1 MMLDAE
7 RLDRF
12 DRLVPPVRLL
22 DFGIGLMDSAF
33 PFQNSGP
40 WQSYLQYRDGLIIAL
55 ISLWPIRRRSL
66 ATLTVSGHLSFD
78 DSGVV
83 IRLAPADTKA
93 NREEVCRLPGQLA
106 PYFRRYVDEVRPAM
120 LGDRIHDG
128 LWPSR
133 EGRPMSGGRIYDT
146 VRHRIRQRFGKDMG
160 IHDMRRAVATY
171 IAIDMPDK
179 VGLIPGVLQQANPEV
194 GEQHYNLANAMS
206 ASRRYAATLANLKA
220 SLRTKADR
228 KRDPS

>member
-1 MMLDAE
+1 
-7 RLDRF
+7 
-12 DRLVPPVRLL
+12 
-22 DFGIGLMDSAF
+22 MDSAF
-33 PFQNSGP
+33 SGQNSRSWG
-40 WQSYLQYRDGLIIAL
+40 SYLQYRDGLIIAL

-66 ATLTVSGHLSFD
+66 AALTVNGHLSFD

-83 IRLAPADTKA
+83 MRLAAADTKA

-120 LGDRIHDG
+120 LGDRTHDG

-133 EGRPMSGGRIYDT
+133 EGRPMSAGRVYDA
-146 VRHRIRQRFGKDMG
+146 VRHRIRQRFDKDMG
-160 IHDMRRAVATY
+160 IHDMRRAAATY

-194 GEQHYNLANAMS
+194 GEQHYNLANAVS
-206 ASRRYAATLANLKA
+206 ASRRYAIALADLKA
-220 SLRTKADR
+220 SLRTTATR
-228 KRDPS
+228 KGDPS